1 MENNFM
7 VNFDPSNIPTAV
19 FKDGKPEEKKI
30 RLKKGYKK
38 SEELIN
44 FANEKLVE
52 IENRIGMKLNG
63 FSELYDNLSVDDQK
77 KFVDLLKASEAE
89 QAANTP
95 RSKHPCTR
103 KKKKQIKVKH
113 GNRKKK

>member
-1 MENNFM
+1 MENDRFM
-7 VNFDPSNIPTAV
+7 VDFNSAGAPEAHYDDES
-19 FKDGKPEEKKI
+19 KDNKI

-38 SEELIN
+38 SEELLN

-52 IENRIGMKLNG
+52 IENKIGMKLSG
-63 FSELYDNLSVDDQK
+63 FSELYDNMEPADQE
-77 KFVDLLKASEAE
+77 KFLELLKASEAE
-89 QAANTP
+89 QYANTP
-95 RSKHPCTR
+95 KSKHPCTR